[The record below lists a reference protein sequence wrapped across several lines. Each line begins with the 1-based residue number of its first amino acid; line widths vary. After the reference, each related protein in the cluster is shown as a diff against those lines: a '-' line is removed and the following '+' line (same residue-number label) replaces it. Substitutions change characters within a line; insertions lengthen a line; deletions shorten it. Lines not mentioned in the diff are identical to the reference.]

1 MKPVQ
6 GRRIAAVFA
15 ADVDGGDAELMVFP
29 PHTSER
35 MSLAQFTKSPNL
47 DEHFIASVFLFTD
60 HTGEEL
66 LDSVKEAKK
75 DSAAGLVLKGQFDGV
90 VRNIAQSYEMRLV
103 YDLLSA
109 EWEKSG
115 FFFAAISG
123 KTLGNFD
130 VLYDRRAREQVLV
143 GQLNYR
149 DGRRFFDT
157 WMSFPSRSVRNGA
170 TKPPEN
176 TVAFRNIAIDA
187 TLTPDLNMKA
197 RTTIDL
203 YANART
209 DRVIALELSRKMQ
222 LTDVRL
228 NREPVEFF
236 VRESMRSN
244 LLRGPEN
251 YTFLIVLPKPL
262 EAGESRTHRGGPRRR
277 GNQLRRAWRVLCRS
291 AK

>member
-1 MKPVQ
+1 MPRPYSRPNSITEQCYRVRDLSFQREDVKIYLNEGHLIFLKPVQ

-66 LDSVKEAKK
+66 LDSVKDAKK

-157 WMSFPSRSVRNGA
+157 WMSFPLPLCSERRHKAAREYCGVSETSRS
-170 TKPPEN
+170 
-176 TVAFRNIAIDA
+176 
-187 TLTPDLNMKA
+187 
-197 RTTIDL
+197 
-203 YANART
+203 
-209 DRVIALELSRKMQ
+209 
-222 LTDVRL
+222 
-228 NREPVEFF
+228 
-236 VRESMRSN
+236 MR
-244 LLRGPEN
+244 
-251 YTFLIVLPKPL
+251 
-262 EAGESRTHRGGPRRR
+262 H
-277 GNQLRRAWRVLCRS
+277 
-291 AK
+291 